1 MGMGREALRIALR
14 VIRQYPLRTAFIVV
28 TNMTAVLALI
38 VLVVIMQSLQ
48 AKVRELFSSQGA
60 DILYLT
66 RRPPVLRVT
75 DIRKYESYPPISTAE
90 VEFLRRQLRWAEA
103 VVSATYDPVD
113 VTFQGRS
120 VRAAVQ
126 GRSAD
131 YLVVENLPLY
141 LGRHFTPDED
151 AHRRRVVVLGWG
163 VYRELF
169 QGRDPLR
176 QWVWIGRQAYRVVGV
191 VRERG
196 TLLGSDLDT
205 VVWVPLQAWRGV
217 RPDVDYV
224 ILRPK
229 SGRENDLM
237 EEVRFW
243 LRLKRQLRPT
253 QEDNFGLLTTE
264 GFLDI
269 LRNATRALSRAL
281 IGVVGLGVLVGGI
294 VLMNILLMAVAERT
308 QEIGIRKAVG
318 AHPSAIAA
326 QFLWEAIILASLG
339 GLAGVGVGLG
349 ISYLVSRALSLPW
362 AFPFWV
368 AGLGLALTGISG
380 VLFGYYPARRAAR
393 LDPVQAL
400 HYEHG

>member
-1 MGMGREALRIALR
+1 MGREALRIALQ
-14 VIRQYPLRTAFIVV
+14 VIRRYPLRTAFLVV

-38 VLVVIMQSLQ
+38 VLVVVMQSLQ

-66 RRPPVLRVT
+66 RRPPVLRAT
-75 DIRKYESYPPISTAE
+75 DLRRYEGYPPISMAE
-90 VEFLRRQLRWAEA
+90 VEFLRRQLRMAEA
-103 VVSATYDPVD
+103 VVPATYDSVD
-113 VTFQGRS
+113 VAFQGRS
-120 VRAAVQ
+120 VRVAVQ
-126 GRSAD
+126 ARSAD
-131 YLVVENLPLY
+131 YLAVESLPLY
-141 LGRHFTPDED
+141 AGRHFTPDED

-169 QGRDPLR
+169 SGQDPLR
-176 QWVWIGRQAYRVVGV
+176 RWVWVGGQAYRVVGV

-205 VVWVPLQAWRGV
+205 VVWVPLRAWRGA

-224 ILRPK
+224 ILRPRP
-229 SGRENDLM
+229 GRENELM

-243 LRLKRQLRPT
+243 LRLKRRLRPA
-253 QEDNFGLLTTE
+253 QEDNFGLMTTE

-269 LRNATRALSRAL
+269 LRNATQALSLAL
-281 IGVVGLGVLVGGI
+281 VGVVGLGVLVGGI

-318 AHPSAIAA
+318 AHPSAIVA
-326 QFLWEAIILASLG
+326 QFLWEAILLASLG
-339 GLAGVGVGLG
+339 GVAGVAAGLG
-349 ISYLVSRALSLPW
+349 ISYLVSGVLGLPW
-362 AFPFWV
+362 TFPFWV
-368 AGLGLALTGISG
+368 AGLGLALTGVSG

>member
-1 MGMGREALRIALR
+1 MIRDSLRIALH
-14 VIRQYPLRTAFIVV
+14 VLRQYPLRTAFIIV

-38 VLVVIMQSLQ
+38 VLVVVMQSLQ

-60 DILYLT
+60 DMLYLT
-66 RRPPVLRVT
+66 RRPPILRVT
-75 DIRKYESYPPISTAE
+75 DLRKYENYPSISMAE
-90 VEFLRRQLRWAEA
+90 VEFLRRQLRLAEA
-103 VVSATYDPVD
+103 VVPAAYDSAD

-126 GRSAD
+126 ARSAD
-131 YLVVENLPLY
+131 YLAVENLPLY

-151 AHRRRVVVLGWG
+151 AHRRRVAVLGWG

-169 QGRDPLR
+169 RGQDPLR
-176 QWVWIGRQAYRVVGV
+176 RWVWIGGQAYRVVGV
-191 VRERG
+191 VQERG
-196 TLLGSDLDT
+196 TLLGNDMDT
-205 VVWVPLQAWRGV
+205 VVWVPLRAWRGA

-224 ILRPK
+224 ILRPR
-229 SGRENDLM
+229 SGREDDLM

-243 LRLKRQLRPT
+243 LRLKRRLRPF
-253 QEDNFGLLTTE
+253 QEDNFGLMTTE

-269 LRNATRALSRAL
+269 LRNATQALSLAL
-281 IGVVGLGVLVGGI
+281 VGIVSLGVLVGGI

-326 QFLWEAIILASLG
+326 QFLWEAIVLASLG
-339 GLAGVGVGLG
+339 GFAGVAVGLG
-349 ISYLVSRALSLPW
+349 ISYLVSRLLSLPW
-362 AFPFWV
+362 TFPFWV
-368 AGLGLALTGISG
+368 AGLGLGLTGLSG